1 MSSVLVYVA
10 SYWCCRWCLFSS
22 LFLAL
27 FLSCCKLMF
36 AGMAMAT
43 EVYPSRICC
52 YLQTSTQIWSA
63 AVRSNAGLLGFDGGT
78 KSELHAD
85 EGRRSARDDD
95 SREQKKAL
103 GTSFF
108 ILWSFKKQFGWFIH
122 NIQIQFLQWL
132 YFILFERKTVMSF
145 GLMV

>member
-1 MSSVLVYVA
+1 MSSVLVCVA

-22 LFLAL
+22 LFSAL

-52 YLQTSTQIWSA
+52 YLKTDTQIWSA
-63 AVRSNAGLLGFDGGT
+63 AMLSNVGLLGFNVGT

-85 EGRRSARDDD
+85 TRRKTI
-95 SREQKKAL
+95 RERRRFA
-103 GTSFF
+103 GTEKSS
-108 ILWSFKKQFGWFIH
+108 W
-122 NIQIQFLQWL
+122 N
-132 YFILFERKTVMSF
+132 ILFHPLILRKTIRMNHPYSLSQDLPCFGCFLDDGESLISF
-145 GLMV
+145 QK

>member
-63 AVRSNAGLLGFDGGT
+63 AVRSNVGLLGFNGGT

-85 EGRRSARDDD
+85 EGRRYARDDD

-122 NIQIQFLQWL
+122 NLQAKIYYVL
-132 YFILFERKTVMSF
+132 GAF
-145 GLMV
+145 

>member
-63 AVRSNAGLLGFDGGT
+63 AVRSNVGLLGFNGGT

-85 EGRRSARDDD
+85 TRRKTI
-95 SREQKKAL
+95 RERRRFAGTEKAL

-108 ILWSFKKQFGWFIH
+108 IVWSFKKQFGWFIH
-122 NIQIQFLQWL
+122 NLQVKIYHVL
-132 YFILFERKTVMSF
+132 GAF
-145 GLMV
+145 